1 MNLKQFFVASWRNA
15 LGVLLIVGGIFG
27 LFLPFLQGIAMILG
41 GLVLLRNKTAVGWF
55 ARIREKLR
63 TWRKS

>member
-41 GLVLLRNKTAVGWF
+41 GLVLLRNKTGVGWF
-55 ARIREKLR
+55 ARMREKLR